1 MKKKF
6 LTDSAVRIVATVAGP
21 DLSFPRQVINL
32 KLQQSESKVTIWD
45 IKTIIEEIDVYNSI
59 PLYLQHL

>member
-1 MKKKF
+1 M
-6 LTDSAVRIVATVAGP
+6 DSAVRIVATVAGP